1 MFGNREAGY
10 EYSPETVVVL
20 RQEAIAEWWRTVWPA
35 LSLTRHVLPIG
46 LGAFGSLAGSEQ
58 STAPLHPIP
67 TGTRKIEKK

>member
-20 RQEAIAEWWRTVWPA
+20 RQEAIAEWWRTVWLA

-46 LGAFGSLAGSEQ
+46 LGAFAPWQALSNKRPHSTLSLQALG
-58 STAPLHPIP
+58 
-67 TGTRKIEKK
+67 K